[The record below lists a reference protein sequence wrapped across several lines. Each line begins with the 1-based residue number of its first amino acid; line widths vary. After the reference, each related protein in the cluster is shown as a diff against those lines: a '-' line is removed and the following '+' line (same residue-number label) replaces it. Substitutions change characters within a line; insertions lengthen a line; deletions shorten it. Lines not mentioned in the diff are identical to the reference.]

1 MPTAPPPQPPPPPP
15 PAAPVAADTTPAPAA
30 TAAATPAAPVL
41 SLTDKEL
48 ATLKAL
54 RRRDGRA
61 RRRRARARSTPPD
74 AVFKFAGMPDMTK
87 DVFLAHQKD
96 HFASFPDSKGAARRI
111 FIKNDVAVLEWTMTG
126 TNSGPGPMGA
136 KSTGKSVGVNGL
148 SIVWFT
154 PDGLIKEQHEYLDVP
169 TMMGQLGMAP
179 KGMKTRAPATL
190 PDGKPDVHVSK
201 NTPDEDK
208 NAASAAAVQKMFETH
223 DSKAFADTQHRR
235 HHLGLP
241 LDAPAPM
248 KGKKEMVKYFDMFD
262 KAIPDMKLTCQT
274 WAVNDYVIEE
284 CAMTGTNK
292 GGRSRDEAPGDEQ
305 AAQPPRRRRHP
316 VEGRQGSG
324 RDWSYGNGME
334 MAMQLGLIKPPGE
347 KKDADRRTRPSRRS
361 DGESEQSSARSA
373 LNRGKVLQRLLAA
386 SLLVLFAASCGG
398 AADEQAPLKPLPPP
412 TLQPPV
418 AASDAGR

>member
-1 MPTAPPPQPPPPPP
+1 MIMRKLCLLALTVGMFACGGSDAAAPPPQAPPPPP
-15 PAAPVAADTTPAPAA
+15 PAPAATADTTPAPSA
-30 TAAATPAAPVL
+30 TADKTPTAPVL

-48 ATLKAL
+48 ATLKAFHAAMDAHDASAL
-54 RRRDGRA
+54 A
-61 RRRRARARSTPPD
+61 AAYTPD

-96 HFASFPDSKGAARRI
+96 HFASFPDSKGGARRI
-111 FIKNDVAVLEWTMTG
+111 FLKNDVAVLEWTMTG

-208 NAASAAAVQKMFETH
+208 NAATSAAVQKLFETH
-223 DSKAFADTQHRR
+223 DAKAFADTQTDDITWDS
-235 HHLGLP
+235 

-248 KGKKEMVKYFDMFD
+248 KGKKEMVKMFTSFG
-262 KAIPDMKLTCQT
+262 KAIPDAKFTCQN
-274 WAVNDYVIEE
+274 WAVDDFVIAE

-292 GGRSRDEAPGDEQ
+292 GALPEMHLPATNKPISLHTVDVVQLKDGKAVNGT
-305 AAQPPRRRRHP
+305 
-316 VEGRQGSG
+316 
-324 RDWSYGNGME
+324 SYANGME
-334 MAMQLGLIKPPGE
+334 LATQLGLIKPPGE
-347 KKDADRRTRPSRRS
+347 KKDADKK
-361 DGESEQSSARSA
+361 D
-373 LNRGKVLQRLLAA
+373 AA
-386 SLLVLFAASCGG
+386 
-398 AADEQAPLKPLPPP
+398 KP
-412 TLQPPV
+412 TK
-418 AASDAGR
+418 